1 MTTTYCTTRIIQPIF
16 YSNYK
21 WSINFDIY
29 LQIIILYCTPVTYII
44 LKMVQWHIRINNS
57 PHGTTLNL
65 LSFNQQILGE
75 VRPNLAG
82 HFILLHASKKLIQ
95 TASWIQWSHQI
106 PAAVIPWLQIST
118 LARQTEFFYTWEN
131 SNSRSSRKI
140 SPHLYLFR
148 NTLMPWKKRMYR
160 KQDPCFPG
168 NYRLALQENIDL

>member
-1 MTTTYCTTRIIQPIF
+1 MA
-16 YSNYK
+16 
-21 WSINFDIY
+21 
-29 LQIIILYCTPVTYII
+29 
-44 LKMVQWHIRINNS
+44 QWHIRINNS

-82 HFILLHASKKLIQ
+82 HFILLRASKKLIQ
-95 TASWIQWSHQI
+95 RASWIQWSHQI
-106 PAAVIPWLQIST
+106 PAAVIPQLQTST

-140 SPHLYLFR
+140 SPPLYLFR
-148 NTLMPWKKRMYR
+148 NMLMPWKKRMYR

-168 NYRLALQENIDL
+168 DSRPAL